1 MLRYHPPEWEAS
13 MMQRLMSGV
22 LIAAGMVALAPQG
35 ANAQGIC
42 QRLWVE
48 RNSIYKQNGYCF
60 NTPRG
65 VRYFGNAGCQY
76 DDVREVP
83 LTGWERERI
92 AEIVAQERALGC
104 R

>member
-1 MLRYHPPEWEAS
+1 
-13 MMQRLMSGV
+13 MQKLIAGM
-22 LIAAGMVALAPQG
+22 LIAAGLVAIAPQS
-35 ANAQGIC
+35 ASAQGVC

-76 DDVREVP
+76 DDVGQVP
-83 LTGWERERI
+83 LSGYERQRV
-92 AEIVAQERALGC
+92 AEIVAQERAMGC

>member
-1 MLRYHPPEWEAS
+1 
-13 MMQRLMSGV
+13 MQRLMTGL
-22 LIAAGMVALAPQG
+22 LIVAGLLALAPPT
-35 ANAQGIC
+35 ARAQGVC

-48 RNSIYKQNGYCF
+48 RNAIYKQNGYCF

-76 DDVREVP
+76 DDVNQVP
-83 LTGWERERI
+83 LSGYERQRV
-92 AEIVAQERALGC
+92 AEIVAQERAMGC

>member
-1 MLRYHPPEWEAS
+1 
-13 MMQRLMSGV
+13 MQRLIAGM
-22 LIAAGMVALAPQG
+22 LMAAGVMALAPR
-35 ANAQGIC
+35 ANAQDVC

-76 DDVREVP
+76 DDVNQVP
-83 LTGWERERI
+83 LTGWERQRI
-92 AEIVAQERALGC
+92 AEIVAQERAMGC

>member
-1 MLRYHPPEWEAS
+1 MRKILSGMLAAAS
-13 MMQRLMSGV
+13 LM
-22 LIAAGMVALAPQG
+22 ALAAPS
-35 ANAQGIC
+35 ASAQSIC

-65 VRYFGNAGCQY
+65 VRFFGNAGCEF
-76 DDVREVP
+76 DDVRDVP
-83 LTGWERERI
+83 LSRGERARI
-92 AEIVAQERALGC
+92 ADIVAEERALGC

>member
-1 MLRYHPPEWEAS
+1 
-13 MMQRLMSGV
+13 MQRLIIGM
-22 LIAAGMVALAPQG
+22 LIAAGVAALAPP
-35 ANAQGIC
+35 ASAQGIC

-76 DDVREVP
+76 DDVNQVP
-83 LTGWERERI
+83 LSGYERQRV
-92 AEIVAQERALGC
+92 AEIVAQERAVGC